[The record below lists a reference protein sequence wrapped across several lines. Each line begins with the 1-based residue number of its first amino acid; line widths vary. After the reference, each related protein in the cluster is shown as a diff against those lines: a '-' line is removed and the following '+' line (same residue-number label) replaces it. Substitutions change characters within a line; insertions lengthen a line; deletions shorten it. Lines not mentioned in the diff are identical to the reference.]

1 MKMSNLEKSFV
12 NSVSHSRRVSH
23 YAEKLLKMT
32 DFRAGQKYLDV
43 GCGNGAAP
51 IYLARTYH
59 LEVTGVDVDPD
70 QIRLAQEQSAG
81 LKGTWFLTVDGEQ
94 LPFEAG
100 EFDIVFTNKVTHHI
114 PYWREVLAEMVR
126 VLKPGGYFIYAD
138 LIYPDWLASL
148 GELVTKNYAGFP
160 SRAALE
166 AFIEQQQLT
175 RLHLKTAWS
184 HYEAVLQKQNKG

>member
-1 MKMSNLEKSFV
+1 MKMSSLEKSFV
-12 NSVSHSRRVSH
+12 NSVSHSQQVSH
-23 YAEKLLKMT
+23 YAEKLLKLT
-32 DFRAGQKYLDV
+32 DFKAGQKYLDV

-81 LKGTWFLTVDGEQ
+81 LKGTQFLAVDGGR

-100 EFDIVFTNKVTHHI
+100 EFEIVFTNKVTHHI
-114 PYWREVLAEMVR
+114 PYWREVLAEMLR

-148 GELVTKNYAGFP
+148 GELVAKNYGGFP

-175 RLHLKTAWS
+175 RLHLITTWS
-184 HYEAVLQKQNKG
+184 HYEAVLQK